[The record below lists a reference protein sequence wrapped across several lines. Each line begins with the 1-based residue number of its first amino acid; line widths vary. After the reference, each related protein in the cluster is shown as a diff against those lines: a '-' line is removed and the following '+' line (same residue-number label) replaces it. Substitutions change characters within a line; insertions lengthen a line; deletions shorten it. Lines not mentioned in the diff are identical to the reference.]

1 MPESGTNSC
10 RDVDMLVLQRKGDGR
25 MRNGSVREGAAPLSE
40 RLVRDKL
47 GTKAV
52 RKTLIV

>member
-1 MPESGTNSC
+1 MPESGAGEPS
-10 RDVDMLVLQRKGDGR
+10 RVGVLVSQRKGDGR
-25 MRNGSVREGAAPLSE
+25 ARNGSVREGAALLSQ
-40 RLVRDKL
+40 RLDRDEL